1 MWLKLTGAISTENK
15 TSQLTRD
22 AVHSHPYLWSLYH
35 PRFEDTRADMLASYR
50 KMIIV
55 RHPLERVI
63 STYRDKLEGYTGRE
77 RVNFRKYMKERIEE
91 KFGLSSPGDL
101 VSFVD
106 FVRFIVEQD
115 NEELVQLDPHWRSIH
130 QLCNPCAIE
139 YDFIGKFERLREDST
154 SVLRWLGSEGE
165 MLLPQ
170 EMYPTSA
177 SNFTAHY
184 LGLLHTDLKQAFLVK
199 YLIDYISFDYALL

>member
-1 MWLKLTGAISTENK
+1 GAFELSERLRQRVRQVCKTFNISTPVTNFQLSTIFVDEGRRLLYCSIPKAASTSWKRMWLKLTGAISTENK

-139 YDFIGKFERLREDST
+139 YDFIGKFERLREDS
-154 SVLRWLGSEGE
+154 
-165 MLLPQ
+165 
-170 EMYPTSA
+170 
-177 SNFTAHY
+177 
-184 LGLLHTDLKQAFLVK
+184 
-199 YLIDYISFDYALL
+199 